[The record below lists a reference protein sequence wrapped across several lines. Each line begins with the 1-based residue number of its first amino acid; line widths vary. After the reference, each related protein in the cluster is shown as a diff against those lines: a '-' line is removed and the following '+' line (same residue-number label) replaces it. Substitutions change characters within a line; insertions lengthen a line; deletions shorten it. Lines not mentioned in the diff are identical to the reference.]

1 MTNGTIARRHESLN
15 CLALLAT
22 VNSTILTVLFCP
34 TIYLGSTLQIIKLFQ
49 AILALAMLCSPVW
62 LHSGTV
68 SIYEPR
74 LSELAGLSCHLRQPD
89 LSLGKVIYVKG
100 QAAINGNESVAGTPL
115 RSGDAITTGADGFV
129 AVMLGDG
136 KRISVQPLSHLRVNC
151 ITEMAADTVSD
162 YKIGQAYMSGAIRG

>member
-1 MTNGTIARRHESLN
+1 MTNGTIARRREFLN

-100 QAAINGNESVAGTPL
+100 
-115 RSGDAITTGADGFV
+115 
-129 AVMLGDG
+129 
-136 KRISVQPLSHLRVNC
+136 LSLIH
-151 ITEMAADTVSD
+151 I
-162 YKIGQAYMSGAIRG
+162 